1 LKKVLVSCLKG
12 GVLVFVILSSGLA
25 LYIHYEGED
34 CDPVSEIQRLKQENR
49 RDEALDMARFFGKN
63 QRSNKEK
70 IKELEERLEYT
81 TFEKGKSFTWNGVIK
96 GEVHDSY
103 SGIGAKAGFDPGKCQ
118 KEIFA
123 PLPAISL
130 EGLPA
135 VLLAGLLTK
144 LSRV

>member
-1 LKKVLVSCLKG
+1 LPKSSTGIKSRFL
-12 GVLVFVILSSGLA
+12 FVIETA
-25 LYIHYEGED
+25 RAFAIVGETRW
-34 CDPVSEIQRLKQENR
+34 PAPQSE
-49 RDEALDMARFFGKN
+49 
-63 QRSNKEK
+63 
-70 IKELEERLEYT
+70 T
-81 TFEKGKSFTWNGVIK
+81 V
-96 GEVHDSY
+96 
-103 SGIGAKAGFDPGKCQ
+103 IGAKAGFDPGKCQ